1 MITNGIEVS
10 SSKSKW
16 DKCEAIIVE
25 TLKCGLCS
33 NNNNSSTCLL
43 TYFLSLVQHLQQL
56 RMNKTVTGGA
66 GGRGQTSKQ
75 TKYGLKG
82 KSVGRVEYHR
92 IE

>member
-43 TYFLSLVQHLQQL
+43 TYFLLFSSASA
-56 RMNKTVTGGA
+56 TVKDEQDGDR

>member
-1 MITNGIEVS
+1 MWSVQQQQQQ
-10 SSKSKW
+10 
-16 DKCEAIIVE
+16 
-25 TLKCGLCS
+25 
-33 NNNNSSTCLL
+33 
-43 TYFLSLVQHLQQL
+43 QHLPTYL
-56 RMNKTVTGGA
+56 LPIFSSASATVKDEQDGDRGA